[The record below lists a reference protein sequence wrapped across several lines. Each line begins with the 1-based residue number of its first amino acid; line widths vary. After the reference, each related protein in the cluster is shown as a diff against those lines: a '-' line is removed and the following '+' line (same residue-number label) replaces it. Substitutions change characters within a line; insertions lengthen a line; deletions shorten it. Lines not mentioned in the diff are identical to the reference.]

1 MNGDSM
7 RVLITG
13 SSGFIGSHLKKKL
26 ELHGHTIVEWDHKI
40 DKAIENF
47 ELGDAEF
54 VIHMAAWADVR
65 ASIKD
70 PQLYW
75 DNNITNTTKIQK
87 MCYQSNVPLIYA
99 SSSCIHEWHKSP
111 YGISK
116 KVNEETAYAGQ
127 IGLRFTTVYGGDGA
141 GRGMFMDKL
150 KDRSLEYVTNH
161 VRDFVHIDD
170 VVAAITLLMN
180 QPHRYSLLPAYDIG
194 TGKGYVVSELA
205 QAGGYAVEP
214 AEGDEC
220 EALDNTA
227 DITEIKKLGWQ
238 PTTDV
243 LEYIKSL

>member
-1 MNGDSM
+1 M

-13 SSGFIGSHLKKKL
+13 SRGFIGSHLKKKL
-26 ELHGHTIVEWDHKI
+26 ESYGHEIIEWDHKI
-40 DKAIENF
+40 DKAIENIISV
-47 ELGDAEF
+47 GNAEY

-65 ASIKD
+65 KSIEE

-87 MCYQSNVPLIYA
+87 LCHEANIPLIYA

-116 KVNEETAYAGQ
+116 KVNEETAYEGQ
-127 IGLRFTTVYGGDGA
+127 VGLRFTTVYGGEGA
-141 GRGMFMDKL
+141 GRGMFMDRL

-170 VVAAITLLMN
+170 VINAINLLMN
-180 QPHRYSLLPAYDIG
+180 QQGLLPAYDIG
-194 TGKGYVVSELA
+194 TGHGYVVSELA
-205 QAGGYAVEP
+205 QAGGFAVEP
-214 AEGDEC
+214 IEGDEC

-227 DITEIKKLGWQ
+227 DITEIKKLGWR
-238 PTTDV
+238 PTVDV
-243 LEYIKSL
+243 LEYIKAL